1 MAPLPLQSSSAVR
14 SQEEYFRGL
23 EKHEQIQRKPV
34 FSFDEDYT
42 FSLLEPIFRDLCPGA
57 DYEKLSE
64 KTHRKFCFELD
75 KCDLQAIN
83 PGDCDSYIDSLLEI
97 CSDITKECTGKGFHQ
112 WQLGEAAILEL
123 RKTWK
128 HFVLLVSTRDFE
140 WENLVQDT
148 DDVQNAS
155 GECVKTKAVQFGI
168 SQKLMVPLQMWAL
181 LLRLAAGQGA
191 TSRGVMMHR
200 SRNWFFAE
208 KKSSVSPDS
217 QIFSYA
223 CIFFIP
229 FNPTLLCRCAFRM
242 QVKNE
247 TEVQHRN
254 QEICDR

>member
-1 MAPLPLQSSSAVR
+1 MAPLPLQSSSAVRSVR

-64 KTHRKFCFELD
+64 KTQRKFCLELD

-128 HFVLLVSTRDFE
+128 HFVLLISTRDFE
-140 WENLVQDT
+140 WENLVHDT
-148 DDVQNAS
+148 DGWNAS
-155 GECVKTKAVQFGI
+155 GECVKPKAVQFAI

-181 LLRLAAGQGA
+181 LLRLAAGHGA
-191 TSRGVMMHR
+191 TSRGAMQ
-200 SRNWFFAE
+200 SRN
-208 KKSSVSPDS
+208 
-217 QIFSYA
+217 
-223 CIFFIP
+223 
-229 FNPTLLCRCAFRM
+229 
-242 QVKNE
+242 
-247 TEVQHRN
+247 
-254 QEICDR
+254 